1 MPRKLTSKKR
11 GDLMAAAIKVF
22 KKKGYREASVKEI
35 VAEAGS
41 STATFYRYFKS
52 KDDLY
57 GEIVMGFLSG
67 FVTTWSKAYNMLTEK
82 AGSKE
87 EALAMMAETFRSVLE
102 YYRYNRDIAQIVF
115 RGVLPIDEKFMAQ
128 GDLLVNTTIDQLEE
142 VLEAMESNDIARN
155 IEPRVGAAITIGA
168 VFGVAI
174 TCVIQE
180 RRDDVGT
187 LTDQMMEIVEHGITG
202 T

>member
-1 MPRKLTSKKR
+1 
-11 GDLMAAAIKVF
+11 MAAAIKVF

-52 KDDLY
+52 KDNLY
-57 GEIVMGFLSG
+57 EEIVMGFLSG
-67 FVTTWSKAYNMLTEK
+67 FVTTWSRAYNTLTEQ

-87 EALAMMAETFRSVLE
+87 EALAMMAETFHSVLD
-102 YYRYNRDIAQIVF
+102 YYWYNRDIAQIVF
-115 RGVLPIDEKFMAQ
+115 RGILPIDEKFIAQ
-128 GDLLVNTTIDQLEE
+128 GDLLVNTTIDQLED
-142 VLEAMESNDIARN
+142 VLKDLKSNDIARY

-168 VFGVAI
+168 VFGVAM

-180 RRDDVGT
+180 RRDDIGT
-187 LTDQMMEIVEHGITG
+187 LVDQMMEIVEHGITG
-202 T
+202 R